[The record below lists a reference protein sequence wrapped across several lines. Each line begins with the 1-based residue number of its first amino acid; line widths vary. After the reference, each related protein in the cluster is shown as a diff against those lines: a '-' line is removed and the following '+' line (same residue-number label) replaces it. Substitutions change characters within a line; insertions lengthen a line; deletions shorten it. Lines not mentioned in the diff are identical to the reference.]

1 MIFAAIVLPN
11 GWEIHQ
17 PPQLMT
23 ETDTMPQGAA
33 ASPDGKKLAV
43 VESGF
48 NPPTLR
54 LYSTSDLTQVASIS
68 LKGAFGRPVWLDGNR
83 ILVAGANADAIFVVT
98 VKPQAATAIAMG
110 KGSYPTAVAAHGEE
124 VAVATDTGGSVRIG
138 TLSTVASAKP
148 VRIGRHVGD
157 VTFANGGRTV
167 AASDWSKDRL
177 VLIDAQTLAAR
188 SVSTALHPSALLAVG
203 PLLYVAESDN
213 DSVGVY
219 DVLSGQLRSRI
230 SVSDGPFSGASPN
243 SLSADKDSVFVT
255 LGAANTVAEIRD
267 GRIVRQMET
276 GWYPTAAVPI
286 AGRLFVI
293 DGKGEGTRPNPL
305 FDAKHRNFL
314 YYIGAIQ
321 YGSIRAY
328 DLNNAAMAATPQ
340 GQTGWQTQP
349 AAATIVRKDGPIKHV
364 LFILKENRSYDQVL
378 GDMPQGNGDA
388 KLTWFGAKV
397 TPNQHAIAARF
408 GLFDNAYASGEVSE
422 SGHNWADGAFANDY
436 VERVWP
442 VNYGDRGNVDD
453 LLSGV
458 GAARPKNGYIWES
471 AQRAHVSF
479 RDYGELTDTPNLTG
493 IGTTN
498 APSLA
503 GLYDLRYVGWNLD
516 YSDLDRVKEWKREF
530 DAFLRNGNLPQL
542 EWMWLPND
550 HTYASKPGKPTPE
563 AYVATNDY
571 AVGQIVD
578 TISHSKVWGSTAIF
592 IIEDD
597 AQAGPD
603 HVSDQRT
610 TLYVVSPYARGGVRS
625 EHYSTVS
632 VLRTI
637 ELMLGM
643 APLSKY
649 DAMAV
654 PLYAAFS
661 NTADLRP
668 YAAIAPKIDVR
679 VRNVASAYGAKVSAA
694 MDFSRPDAVDPIV
707 FDRIL
712 AHNVRLYSKL

>member
-1 MIFAAIVLPN
+1 MFAIAAIVLPN

-17 PPQLMT
+17 PPGLMT
-23 ETDTMPQGAA
+23 YTDTMPQGAA
-33 ASPDGKKLAV
+33 ASPDGTTLAV

-54 LYSTSDLTQVASIS
+54 LYSTNDLTQVASIP

-98 VKPQAATAIAMG
+98 VKPQSVAPIPMG
-110 KGSYPTAVAAHGEE
+110 KGSYPTAVAAHDED
-124 VAVATDTGGSVRIG
+124 VAVAVDTGGSVRIG

-148 VRIGRHVGD
+148 VRIGKHIGGL
-157 VTFANGGRTV
+157 TFADGGRV
-167 AASDWSKDRL
+167 LAASDWSSDRVVL
-177 VLIDAQTLAAR
+177 VDTHTLAGRA
-188 SVSTALHPSALLAVG
+188 VATGLHPSDLLTVG

-219 DVLSGQLRSRI
+219 DPSSGRLRNRI
-230 SVSDGPFSGASPN
+230 PVSDGPFSGASPN
-243 SLSADKDSVFVT
+243 SLAAGRDSVFVT

-267 GRIVRQMET
+267 GRVVRRVES
-276 GWYPTAAVPI
+276 GWYPTAAVAI
-286 AGRLFVI
+286 AGRLFVV

-328 DLNNAAMAATPQ
+328 NLSAPAVGANPQ
-340 GQTGWQTQP
+340 GQTGWQARP
-349 AAATIVRKDGPIKHV
+349 AATIVRKDGPIKHV

-397 TPNQHAIAARF
+397 TPNQHTFAARF

-436 VERVWP
+436 VERTWP

-453 LLSGV
+453 LTSGT
-458 GAARPKNGYIWES
+458 GAAKPKNGYMWES

-503 GLYDLRYVGWNLD
+503 GLYDIRYVGWNLD

-530 DAFLRNGNLPQL
+530 DAFVRTGTLPQL

-550 HTYASKPGKPTPE
+550 HTYASKPGKMTPE

-578 TISHSKVWGSTAIF
+578 TISHSNVWGSTAIF

-603 HVSDQRT
+603 HVGDQRT
-610 TLYVVSPYARGGVRS
+610 TLYVASPYSRGGVRS
-625 EHYSTVS
+625 EHYSTLS

-649 DAMAV
+649 DAMAS

-661 NTADLRP
+661 DRPDLRP
-668 YAAIAPKIDVR
+668 YTVISPKIDVR
-679 VRNVASAYGAKVSAA
+679 ARNVASAYGAKLSAA
-694 MDFSRPDAVDPIV
+694 MNFSRPDAVNPV
-707 FDRIL
+707 LFDEIL
-712 AHNVRLYSKL
+712 ARNVGLYSK

>member
-17 PPQLMT
+17 PPRLMT

-33 ASPDGKKLAV
+33 ASPDGKTLAV

-54 LYSTSDLTQVASIS
+54 LYSTNDLAQVASIP

-83 ILVAGANADAIFVVT
+83 ILVAGANADAIFVVA
-98 VKPQAATAIAMG
+98 VKPQAVTPVAMG
-110 KGSYPTAVAAHGEE
+110 KGSYPTGVAAHGDK
-124 VAVATDTGGSVRIG
+124 VAVALDTGGSVRIG

-148 VRIGRHVGD
+148 VRIGKHIGG
-157 VTFANGGRTV
+157 VTFADDGRTV
-167 AASDWSKDRL
+167 AASDWSRDRV

-188 SVSTALHPSALLAVG
+188 SVATALHPSALLAIG

-219 DVLSGQLRSRI
+219 DTSSGQLRNRI
-230 SVSDGPFSGASPN
+230 SVSDGPFGGASPN
-243 SLSADKDSVFVT
+243 SLSASGDSVFVT
-255 LGAANTVAEIRD
+255 LGAANAVAQIRD
-267 GRIVRQMET
+267 GHVVQRIET

-286 AGRLFVI
+286 GSRLFVV

-328 DLNNAAMAATPQ
+328 DLAQTSAPNAP
-340 GQTGWQTQP
+340 GQMGWETQP
-349 AAATIVRKDGPIKHV
+349 APTIVRKDGPIKHV

-388 KLTWFGAKV
+388 KLTWFGEEV

-442 VNYGDRGNVDD
+442 LNYGDRGNVDD
-453 LLSGV
+453 LLSGT
-458 GAARPKNGYIWES
+458 GAAKPKNGYIWES

-503 GLYDLRYVGWNLD
+503 GLYDIRYVGWNLD

-530 DAFLRNGNLPQL
+530 DAFVRNGNLPQL

-550 HTYASKPGKPTPE
+550 HTYASKPGKPTPQ

-578 TISHSKVWGSTAIF
+578 IISHSKVWSSTAIF

-625 EHYSTVS
+625 EHYSTLS
-632 VLRTI
+632 ILRTI

-643 APLSKY
+643 APLTNY

-661 NTADLRP
+661 STPDLRP
-668 YAAIAPKIDVR
+668 YAVIPPKIDLGA
-679 VRNVASAYGAKVSAA
+679 RNVASAYGSKVSAA
-694 MDFSRPDAVDPIV
+694 MDFSRPDAVDPIL
-707 FDRIL
+707 FDKIL
-712 AHNVRLYSKL
+712 AHNVRLYSK

>member
-1 MIFAAIVLPN
+1 
-11 GWEIHQ
+11 
-17 PPQLMT
+17 MT

-33 ASPDGKKLAV
+33 ASPDGKALAV

-54 LYSTSDLTQVASIS
+54 LYSTNDLTQIASIP
-68 LKGAFGRPVWLDGNR
+68 LEGAFGRPVWLDGNR

-98 VKPQAATAIAMG
+98 VKPRAVTPIAMG
-110 KGSYPTAVAAHGEE
+110 KKSYPTGVAARGNE

-148 VRIGRHVGD
+148 VRIGKHIGD
-157 VTFANGGRTV
+157 LTFADDGRTV
-167 AASDWSKDRL
+167 AASDWSSDRV
-177 VLIDAQTLAAR
+177 VLIDAQTMAAR
-188 SVSTALHPSALLAVG
+188 SVVTALHPSALLAVG

-219 DVLSGQLRSRI
+219 DTSSGQLRTRI
-230 SVSDGPFSGASPN
+230 SVGDGPFGGASPN
-243 SLSADKDSVFVT
+243 SLSVAGHSVFVT
-255 LGAANTVAEIRD
+255 LGAANAVAEIRD
-267 GRIVRQMET
+267 GSIVRQMET

-286 AGRLFVI
+286 GSRLFVV

-328 DLNNAAMAATPQ
+328 DLAQASAPSAP
-340 GQTGWQTQP
+340 GQAGWQTQP
-349 AAATIVRKDGPIKHV
+349 ASTIVRKGGPIRHV

-378 GDMPQGNGDA
+378 GDLPQGNGDA
-388 KLTWFGAKV
+388 KLTWFGEKV
-397 TPNQHAIAARF
+397 TPNQHSIAARF
-408 GLFDNAYASGEVSE
+408 GLFDNVYTSGEVSE

-436 VERVWP
+436 VERTWP

-453 LLSGV
+453 LLSGT
-458 GAARPKNGYIWES
+458 GAAKPKNGYIWES

-498 APSLA
+498 APSLT

-530 DAFLRNGNLPQL
+530 DGFMRTGTLPQL

-550 HTYASKPGKPTPE
+550 HTYASKAGKPTPE

-578 TISHSKVWGSTAIF
+578 TISHSRVWSSTAIF

-610 TLYVVSPYARGGVRS
+610 TLYVVSPYARGGLRN

-643 APLSKY
+643 APLTNY

-661 NTADLRP
+661 NTPNLRP
-668 YAAIAPKIDVR
+668 YTAIPPKIDVR
-679 VRNVASAYGAKVSAA
+679 ARNVASAYGSKLSAA
-694 MDFSRPDAVDPIV
+694 MDFSRPDAVDPILL
-707 FDRIL
+707 DRIL
-712 AHNVRLYSKL
+712 SHNVRLYSK